1 MDPHYIPLLLIAIAT
16 VAFVIW
22 GIVYTWMT
30 GKPFIVFNPG
40 VPNGIVENA
49 SSVATALERREEMIR
64 FIETPSQEN
73 YLSLHNIIATSDAY
87 APYSDE
93 FDTAIAFCEHDRL
106 VEARNTLQKG
116 MGNLMLSPRAHQLLG
131 FLHHKLG
138 DEKAAQMEGMIGR
151 ACIEGLL
158 ATGDGTEQRPYIVLR
173 TSDEHDV
180 IEHFEREL
188 KQQSLTNSDDKH
200 IDLVECTDG
209 SKYWF
214 DITLAY
220 RSLARTLG

>member
-1 MDPHYIPLLLIAIAT
+1 
-16 VAFVIW
+16 
-22 GIVYTWMT
+22 
-30 GKPFIVFNPG
+30 
-40 VPNGIVENA
+40 
-49 SSVATALERREEMIR
+49 
-64 FIETPSQEN
+64 
-73 YLSLHNIIATSDAY
+73 
-87 APYSDE
+87 
-93 FDTAIAFCEHDRL
+93 
-106 VEARNTLQKG
+106 
-116 MGNLMLSPRAHQLLG
+116 MLSPRAHQMPG
-131 FLHHKLG
+131 FLNHKLG

-214 DITLAY
+214 DRTRGCIDDDDLYPRQHSWKQRRATFVDANYSKGKVSLIVAFESCTTNGTS
-220 RSLARTLG
+220 RSQIPAII

>member
-73 YLSLHNIIATSDAY
+73 YLSLHNIIATSLHQMLMRHTQTNLTLPLRFA
-87 APYSDE
+87 
-93 FDTAIAFCEHDRL
+93 
-106 VEARNTLQKG
+106 NT
-116 MGNLMLSPRAHQLLG
+116 
-131 FLHHKLG
+131 
-138 DEKAAQMEGMIGR
+138 
-151 ACIEGLL
+151 
-158 ATGDGTEQRPYIVLR
+158 
-173 TSDEHDV
+173 
-180 IEHFEREL
+180 
-188 KQQSLTNSDDKH
+188 
-200 IDLVECTDG
+200 ID
-209 SKYWF
+209 
-214 DITLAY
+214 
-220 RSLARTLG
+220 